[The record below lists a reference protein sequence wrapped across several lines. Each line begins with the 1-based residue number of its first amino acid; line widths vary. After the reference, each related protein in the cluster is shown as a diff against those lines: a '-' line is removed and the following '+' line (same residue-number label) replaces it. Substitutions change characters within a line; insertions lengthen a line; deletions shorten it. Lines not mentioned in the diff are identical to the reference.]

1 MRELPLARK
10 MGEIGSMMQ
19 DTDRPFSHW
28 IDRKA
33 VDGPLTLTVTADAKA
48 RAAIVAAFGLV
59 GLAKLSGRF
68 ALAPQPDGQIL
79 TRLDMTA
86 QVTQRCIVTLEP
98 VEQAITERA
107 ALILADASLEEPE
120 DWLDPDQPDW
130 VPISGPTIDLG
141 ALLTDQ
147 LALALDP
154 YPRKPDAEL
163 PDAARAARENPFAKL
178 KRD

>member
-1 MRELPLARK
+1 MT
-10 MGEIGSMMQ
+10 Q
-19 DTDRPFSHW
+19 NTDRPFSHLLE
-28 IDRKA
+28 RKA
-33 VDGPLTLTVTADAKA
+33 LDGPLTLTVTADAQA

-68 ALAPQPDGQIL
+68 AFTPQPDGQIL
-79 TRLDMTA
+79 TRLDLTA
-86 QVTQRCIVTLEP
+86 RVTQSCIVTLEP
-98 VEQAITERA
+98 VEQAIAERA
-107 ALILADASLEEPE
+107 ALILADASIEEPE

-163 PDAARAARENPFAKL
+163 PDAARAARENPFTRL